1 MFGLTGVLLNL
12 SFSEWNRCHFFFLTP
27 HSLERVFAIQIAE
40 KLCPLSKIGPTA
52 FFEFILK
59 LAVPTAIS
67 RLL

>member
-40 KLCPLSKIGPTA
+40 KLCPLSKIGPTEIGRA
-52 FFEFILK
+52 H
-59 LAVPTAIS
+59 V
-67 RLL
+67 